1 MRPLPSC
8 STHQVRQGTCLACHF
23 LARYAAEA
31 LQDISLAKLLDHASI
46 CQPYTATPRAEHKQI
61 KAKEAHNEYVKHLQ
75 ALQGPT
81 GQTAVVIAVA
91 GNGR

>member
-46 CQPYTATPRAEHKQI
+46 CQPYTATPRAEH
-61 KAKEAHNEYVKHLQ
+61 NLQ

-81 GQTAVVIAVA
+81 GQTAVVISVA